1 MMREKQLPWSIF
13 IGVSLTFVDNSLTFV
28 DRFFFR
34 TLTILY
40 FRTFCFLFLESGIL
54 YFVLHF
60 CYLFRSP
67 DFISESGILDT
78 RTLSFCGMTLFWESG
93 ILEIRR
99 LFFFGMTLFSFLE
112 SGMLEIRKM
121 FCIQNR
127 FFFSFWGNME
137 CWNFILGDLA
147 WGIWH
152 EVLWG
157 FSA

>member
-1 MMREKQLPWSIF
+1 M
-13 IGVSLTFVDNSLTFV
+13 
-28 DRFFFR
+28 
-34 TLTILY
+34 TL
-40 FRTFCFLFLESGIL
+40 FW
-54 YFVLHF
+54 
-60 CYLFRSP
+60 
-67 DFISESGILDT
+67 ESGILDIQ
-78 RTLSFCGMTLFWESG
+78 TLSFCGMTLFWESG